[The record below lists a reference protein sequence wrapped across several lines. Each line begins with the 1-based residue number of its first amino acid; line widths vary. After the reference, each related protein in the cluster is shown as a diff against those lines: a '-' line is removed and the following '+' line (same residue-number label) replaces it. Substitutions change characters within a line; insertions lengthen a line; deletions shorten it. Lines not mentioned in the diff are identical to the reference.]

1 MNTNTM
7 ELNLNEME
15 MIAGGDIWDH
25 VNGAIR
31 GALGGAVVG
40 FIGGLATAG
49 PAGGVVGFGGGFVAG
64 GVAGGIV
71 GDKVIESGFRRVFPR

>member
-15 MIAGGDIWDH
+15 MIAGGDVWDH
-25 VNGAIR
+25 V
-31 GALGGAVVG
+31 
-40 FIGGLATAG
+40 FITAG
-49 PAGGVVGFGGGFVAG
+49 PVGGVVGFGGGLVAG

-71 GDKVIESGFRRVFPR
+71 GDEVIENGIRRVFPK

>member
-31 GALGGAVVG
+31 GAVGGAVVVA
-40 FIGGLATAG
+40 IGGLITAG
-49 PAGGVVGFGGGFVAG
+49 PVGGVVGFGGGLVAG

-71 GDKVIESGFRRVFPR
+71 GDEVIESGIRRVFPK